1 MGAQHIDTTGIKNI
15 YCIGRN
21 YKLHA
26 LELGN
31 EVPTSPMVFT
41 KPSHS
46 LVGMDGG
53 NVELPGGVGEVHFEL
68 EIVLRVGE
76 GYRPGAPADEC
87 FDAMT
92 LGLDLT
98 LRDVQSVLKAKG
110 HPWLAAKG
118 FKASAPLGSWIPYP
132 GEAALAEQEFTL
144 LRGEEVAQRGQAK
157 DMIFGVTELVRHIE
171 SSFGL
176 GPGDLIFTGTPA
188 GVAALREGDK
198 LQAYWGEEKLGECTV
213 SLKA

>member
-1 MGAQHIDTTGIKNI
+1 MGMNEAANQINNI

-31 EVPTSPMVFT
+31 EVPESPMVFT
-41 KPSHS
+41 KPNHS
-46 LVGMDGG
+46 VVAMDGG
-53 NVELPGGVGEVHFEL
+53 TVELPGNVGEVHFEL

-76 GYRPGAPADEC
+76 GYTPGADIDNI

-98 LRDVQSVLKAKG
+98 LRDVQSKLKAKG

-118 FKASAPLGSWIPYP
+118 FKASAPLGKWMAYP
-132 GEAALAEQEFTL
+132 GEAAIISQEFTL
-144 LRGEEVAQRGQAK
+144 QRNEEVAQRGCAK
-157 DMIFGVTELVRHIE
+157 DMIFGIKELVRHIE
-171 SSFGL
+171 SNYGL

-188 GVAALREGDK
+188 GVAALRDGDK
-198 LQAYWGEEKLGECTV
+198 LQTFWGEEQLGACTV
-213 SLKA
+213 TLKG

>member
-1 MGAQHIDTTGIKNI
+1 MGAHHVDTTGINNI

-31 EVPTSPMVFT
+31 EVPTAPMVFT

-46 LVGMDGG
+46 VAAMDGG
-53 NVELPGGVGEVHFEL
+53 NIELPGGVGEVHFEL

-76 GYRPGAPADEC
+76 AYRPGAPAEEC

-118 FKASAPLGSWIPYP
+118 FKASAPLGGWIPYP
-132 GEAALAEQEFTL
+132 GGTALAEKEFTL

-171 SSFGL
+171 SNFGL

-188 GVAALREGDK
+188 GVAALREGDR
-198 LQAYWGEEKLGECTV
+198 LQAYWGDEKLGECTV
-213 SLKA
+213 TLEA